1 MKRSSPDE
9 SPARGSKPRQAP
21 AARKPARGRTAP
33 LEARF
38 RAAAAEPDVLVRLA
52 LGPEHASSLQAR
64 AELLADDHI
73 AATRVFDR
81 LQDPHYAGAEDLQV
95 LLADAAPHFGLFNA
109 LGGHPSAVAREF
121 TRLKNVIAGDDT
133 LRDLT
138 LPELFCRL
146 FVHFVDEHANV
157 LLLVAVWHA
166 AAMDVSLR
174 LGRRASI
181 LRSLRHED
189 QDHRRDMLFYLVSRA
204 WQVIGEEMDVSHLS
218 VKDIVTAWNRK
229 VVHMVGTG

>member
-1 MKRSSPDE
+1 MKRRFPDE

-38 RAAAAEPDVLVRLA
+38 RAAAAESDVLVRLT
-52 LGPEHASSLQAR
+52 LGPERASSLQAR
-64 AELLADDHI
+64 AELLADDYI

-109 LGGHPSAVAREF
+109 IGGHPSAVAHEY

-133 LRDLT
+133 LRNLT

-166 AAMDVSLR
+166 AAMDVR

-181 LRSLRHED
+181 LRSLRHDD
-189 QDHRRDMLFYLVSRA
+189 QDHWRDMLFYLVSCA
-204 WQVIGEEMDVSHLS
+204 WQVIGEEMDVSHLP
-218 VKDIVTAWNRK
+218 VKDIVTAWHRK

>member
-1 MKRSSPDE
+1 M
-9 SPARGSKPRQAP
+9 
-21 AARKPARGRTAP
+21 
-33 LEARF
+33 
-38 RAAAAEPDVLVRLA
+38 LVRLA

-64 AELLADDHI
+64 AELLSDDHI
-73 AATRVFDR
+73 AATRVFDS

-95 LLADAAPHFGLFNA
+95 LLTDAAPHLGLFNA
-109 LGGHPSAVAREF
+109 LGGHPSAVAREL

-133 LRDLT
+133 LRNLT

-166 AAMDVSLR
+166 AAMDVTLR
-174 LGRRASI
+174 LGRRESI
-181 LRSLRHED
+181 LRSLRHDD

-204 WQVIGEEMDVSHLS
+204 WQVIGGEMDVSHLS
-218 VKDIVTAWNRK
+218 VKDIVEAWHCK